1 VRTAGGTI
9 LLGRRLFGKGGEA
22 VEFPEGAQ
30 WLNTD
35 HALTLDELRGRIVL
49 LDFWTYC
56 CINCMHVIPDLRRL
70 EEKYPELVV
79 VGVHSAKFENERD
92 ASNIS
97 AAILRY
103 GIEHPVLVDNGF
115 VLWHAYGVR
124 AWPSFVLIDPAG
136 NVAGQASGEGAYDMF
151 DATIASLSA
160 AFGEQGLVRKDRMR
174 FKLLKDTVPEDVLS
188 FPGKVAAD
196 ERGGRLFVSDSNH
209 HRVLVMTPEGIV
221 KDAIGSGAQGRADGA
236 FGEASFLRQQGLAY
250 DPVSDALFIADTE
263 NHLVRRAELRAR
275 TVTTVLGTGE
285 QGGRAS
291 GGRGTDVAISSPWDL
306 VVLGEHLYI
315 AMAGTHTIWRMPL
328 TTQEA
333 ERWAGSGAEDIIDG
347 PRRQAALAQPSGIAT
362 DGQYIYFADSEVSAV
377 RAVEGDRVRTI
388 IGEGLFEFGDVD
400 GQAPRARLQHPI
412 GIAWRDGLLYVA
424 DTYNHKVKVVDPRTR
439 TSKSL
444 IGTGERGRDDGPAA
458 SARLNEP
465 NGLAFLGG
473 HLYIA
478 DTNNNALRVYD
489 PATGAVGTL
498 MVRMPAPA
506 PRPSARSYPGP
517 RARTVRLPPVRVSP
531 RARAVVLRLEPPEG
545 HEWNREAPSSI
556 AVEAAP
562 GGPVRVGPPEVDLDA
577 FEVRVPLEMTGA
589 EGTATI
595 RTRANV
601 FFCQTDEGLCRMD
614 SVELELPLEVADDGQ
629 DAPAAVHRLA
639 PPV

>member
-1 VRTAGGTI
+1 MF
-9 LLGRRLFGKGGEA
+9 GRAPEA

-35 HALTLDELRGRIVL
+35 HPLTLDELRGRVVL

-79 VGVHSAKFENERD
+79 IGVHSAKFENERD
-92 ASNIS
+92 AANIS

-115 VLWHAYGVR
+115 TLWRAYGVR
-124 AWPSFVLIDPAG
+124 AWPSFVLIDPVG
-136 NVAGQASGEGAYDMF
+136 NVAGQGSGEGAFDMF

-160 AFGEQGLVRKDRMR
+160 AFGEQGLVRRDRMR
-174 FKLLKDTVPEDVLS
+174 FKLLRDTVPEDVLS

-196 ERGGRLFVSDSNH
+196 ERANRLFVSDSNH
-209 HRVLVMTPEGIV
+209 HRVLVMTPEGV
-221 KDAIGSGAQGRADGA
+221 VLDVIGSGAQGRADGA
-236 FGEASFLRQQGLAY
+236 FADASFFRPQGLAL
-250 DPVSDALFIADTE
+250 DPSSGSLYIADTE
-263 NHLVRRAELRAR
+263 NHLVRRADLRAR
-275 TVTTVLGTGE
+275 AVTTVLGTGE

-306 VVLGEHLYI
+306 AVMGEHLYV
-315 AMAGTHTIWRMPL
+315 AMAGTHTIWRMRL
-328 TTQEA
+328 ATQEA

-362 DGQYIYFADSEVSAV
+362 DGHNIYFADSEVSAV

-388 IGEGLFEFGDVD
+388 VGEGLFEFGDVD
-400 GQAPRARLQHPI
+400 GQYPLARLQHPI

-424 DTYNHKVKVVDPRTR
+424 DTYNHKLKVVDPRER
-439 TSKSL
+439 TARTL
-444 IGTGERGRDDGPAA
+444 IGTGGRGRDDGPATT
-458 SARLNEP
+458 ARLNEP
-465 NGLAFLGG
+465 NGLAFLGDL
-473 HLYIA
+473 LYVA

-489 PATGAVGTL
+489 PATGAVTTL
-498 MVRMPAPA
+498 AVRMPAPA
-506 PRPSARSYPGP
+506 PK
-517 RARTVRLPPVRVSP
+517 ARTGTRSGRAARRVLLPPVRLSP
-531 RARAVVLRLEPPEG
+531 RARVVVVRLEPPEG

-556 AVEAAP
+556 EVEAP
-562 GGPVRVGPPEVDLDA
+562 DGGPVRTGAPEVDLDA
-577 FEVRVPLEMTGA
+577 FEVRVPLEVTGA

-595 RTRANV
+595 RAMASL
-601 FFCQTDEGLCRMD
+601 FFCQTDGGLCRMD

-639 PPV
+639 PPG

>member
-1 VRTAGGTI
+1 MS
-9 LLGRRLFGKGGEA
+9 LGRRLFGRGGEA
-22 VEFPEGAQ
+22 IEFPEGAQ

-35 HALTLDELRGRIVL
+35 HPLTLDELKGRIVL

-92 ASNIS
+92 AANIS

-103 GIEHPVLVDNGF
+103 DIGHPVLVDNGF

-124 AWPSFVLIDPAG
+124 AWPSFVLIDPVG
-136 NVAGQASGEGAYDMF
+136 NVAGQGSGEGAYDMF

-196 ERGGRLFVSDSNH
+196 ERGTRLFVSDSNH
-209 HRVLVMTPEGIV
+209 NSVLVMTPEGIV
-221 KDAIGSGAQGRADGA
+221 KETIGSGAQGRADGA
-236 FGEASFLRQQGLAY
+236 FGEAALFRPQGLAY
-250 DPVSDALFIADTE
+250 DPGPDALYIADTE
-263 NHLVRRAELRAR
+263 NHLVRRADLRAR

-285 QGGRAS
+285 QGGRAP
-291 GGRGTDVAISSPWDL
+291 GGRGMAVAISSPWDL
-306 VVLGEHLYI
+306 VVLGEHLYV
-315 AMAGTHTIWRMPL
+315 AMAGTHTIWRMHL
-328 TTQEA
+328 GTLDA

-347 PRRQAALAQPSGIAT
+347 PRRQSALAQPSGIAT
-362 DGQYIYFADSEVSAV
+362 DGQHIYFADSEVSAV

-388 IGEGLFEFGDVD
+388 VGEGLFEFGDVD

-412 GIAWRDGLLYVA
+412 GIVWRDGLLYVA
-424 DTYNHKVKVVDPRTR
+424 DTYNHRVKVVDPRAR
-439 TSKSL
+439 TSRSL

-473 HLYIA
+473 RLYIA
-478 DTNNNALRVYD
+478 DTNNGALRVYD
-489 PATGAVGTL
+489 PATGAVTTVA
-498 MVRMPAPA
+498 VRMPAPA
-506 PRPSARSYPGP
+506 PGPSARSHPGP
-517 RARTVRLPPVRVSP
+517 RARTVRLPTVRVSP

-556 AVEAAP
+556 AVEASP

-577 FEVRVPLEMTGA
+577 LEVRVPLEVAGA
-589 EGTATI
+589 EGTT
-595 RTRANV
+595 TVRARAFV
-601 FFCQTDEGLCRMD
+601 FFCQTGEGLCRMD
-614 SVELELPLEVADDGQ
+614 SVELELPLEVAPDGQ
-629 DAPAAVHRLA
+629 DAPVAVHRFA
-639 PPV
+639 PPG